1 MFDHQS
7 LLTSYD
13 AIVIGSGISGLTT
26 SLIFA
31 KEGGKVAL
39 FERDRDLAPL
49 IRPYRRKGCGCSP
62 GLHILGW
69 LGKGEVI
76 SSLCDYLNVL
86 DGIEVE
92 PNENGFGDI
101 IVGGKTHHIPRGFE
115 RVEESLLSYFPECP
129 EAVVNYLRSVKEIN
143 ERTFHPNHSLDPKTR
158 KNGFGGADYCSL
170 EDFLKRNNASQGL
183 IDLLGTFN
191 HFLMGSK
198 ADEVP
203 FHAHA
208 FVLGGYYQSPGV
220 INTDGIGRLLSNFR
234 RELDQHGVDLF
245 LATEVSEV
253 LVGNDRNVL
262 GVKTKDGRS
271 YFSPTVIASYHPQ
284 LLLDSVNPGALR
296 PIYQRR
302 LAEAENTFGFYVAFY
317 KIIGDQD
324 IDAENFI
331 YYHDHL
337 GVSLG
342 ATFNRSGGYRVI
354 SIFLAEDCAQ
364 IPVGAGRT
372 LWAEARRALME
383 DTIYERIPELRGKI
397 DLLDY
402 LKPWSF
408 ERYTKTINGSAYG
421 VKHTVCSMG
430 IQQRVPLR
438 GLYLVGQ
445 AIYPGFMGS
454 MISGFGLA
462 VELLKADQL
471 WARVINQ

>member
-1 MFDHQS
+1 MFDCQGQ
-7 LLTSYD
+7 LTSYD
-13 AIVIGSGISGLTT
+13 TIVIGSGISGLTT

-31 KEGGKVAL
+31 KQGRKVAL

-49 IRPYRRKGCGCSP
+49 IRPYQRRGCGCSP
-62 GLHILGW
+62 GLHVLGW
-69 LGKGEVI
+69 LGKGEVV

-86 DGIEVE
+86 DGIEGE
-92 PNENGFGDI
+92 PSENGFGNI
-101 IVGGKTHHIPRGFE
+101 IVGRRAYHIPRGFE
-115 RVEESLLSYFPECP
+115 RVEESMLSYFPECP

-143 ERTFHPNHSLDPKTR
+143 ESTFCLHRLFDPQTNR
-158 KNGFGGADYCSL
+158 NGFGEADCCSL
-170 EDFLKRNNASQGL
+170 RDFLKRNNASQGL

-191 HFLMGSK
+191 FFLMGSR

-203 FHAHA
+203 FQTHA

-220 INTDGIGRLLSNFR
+220 INIDGIRRLLSNFH
-234 RELDQHGVDLF
+234 RELDRHGVDLF
-245 LATEVSEV
+245 LATEVGEV

-262 GVKTKDGRS
+262 GIKTRDGLS

-284 LLLDSVNPGALR
+284 LLLDTVNPGVLR

-317 KIIGDQD
+317 KIIGD

-331 YYHDHL
+331 YSDHHL
-337 GVSLG
+337 GISLG
-342 ATFNRSGGYRVI
+342 ATFNHSGENRVI
-354 SIFLAEDCAQ
+354 SVFLTEDCVQ

-372 LWAEARRALME
+372 LWAEAKRALME
-383 DTIYERIPELRGKI
+383 NTIYERIPELRGKI
-397 DLLDY
+397 ELLDY

-408 ERYTKTINGSAYG
+408 ECYTKTVNGSAYG
-421 VKHTVCSMG
+421 LKHTVGSMG
-430 IQQRVPLR
+430 IHHRVPLR

-454 MISGFGLA
+454 MLSGFGLA
-462 VELLKADQL
+462 VELLESDHL